1 MNFQFSKYQ
10 KKKNEFSHFKLSKK
24 KKMNFQISNYKKKNQ
39 INKITKRVK
48 MA

>member
-10 KKKNEFSHFKLSKK
+10 KKKKWIFSFQIIKK